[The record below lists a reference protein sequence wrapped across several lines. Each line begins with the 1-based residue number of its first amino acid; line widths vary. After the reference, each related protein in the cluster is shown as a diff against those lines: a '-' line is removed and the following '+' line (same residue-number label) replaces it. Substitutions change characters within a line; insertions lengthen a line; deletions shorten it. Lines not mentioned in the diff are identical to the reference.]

1 MRSCIR
7 PMHGA
12 LKGLRIRPV
21 IRDAKVKSV
30 STIEV
35 EAVYTEPGHKLGIYA
50 DAFFRLA
57 SRSSSPAAGRWRR
70 TPRFANRKN
79 AGHKFQVYDRVRY
92 TINGSKDGWGPR
104 CRSGHRRETFPV

>member
-1 MRSCIR
+1 MLYILVPIQSYKRFSLLRPYFKVPEAGRMRSCIR

-35 EAVYTEPGHKLGIYA
+35 EAV
-50 DAFFRLA
+50 
-57 SRSSSPAAGRWRR
+57 
-70 TPRFANRKN
+70 
-79 AGHKFQVYDRVRY
+79 
-92 TINGSKDGWGPR
+92 
-104 CRSGHRRETFPV
+104 